1 MKILVTGGAG
11 FIGSN
16 VVDALVREGHEVA
29 VLDNLS
35 TGRKENL
42 NPDAK
47 FHNVDITDFEGVEKV
62 FKDFKPE
69 ILYHLAA
76 QIDVRKSVSDPVF
89 DGMIN
94 VLGSINLFKLSV
106 EYGVKRVIFSSTGG
120 ALYGEPLKLPAT
132 EDTPVEP
139 LSPYGVS
146 KYCGEN
152 YLNYFKRLYGGD
164 RYAPLRSAHDDSEGR
179 LSGGDRDTPLC
190 SPKNDGKARLL
201 GGDQNA
207 PISYPHEDR
216 KGSFSE
222 GEQNNPTSSAQNVE
236 NKGLPEETHGFERVI
251 LRYANVY
258 GPRQDPLGEAGV
270 IAIFIGKIL
279 KGERP
284 IIYGDGTQTRDYI
297 FVEDVVRANLLA
309 LTGKEGTYNI
319 GTGIETSVNELVE
332 ILSEVFG
339 KKIEPIYAD
348 ERPGEV
354 KRIAL
359 DGTFAK
365 EALGFVPH
373 YSLYEGIKKT
383 VEWFKTH
390 KEYLG

>member
-16 VVDALVREGHEVA
+16 VVDALVVEGHEVA

-42 NPDAK
+42 NPNAK
-47 FHNVDITDFEGVEKV
+47 FYNVDITDFEGVEKV

-89 DGMIN
+89 DGKVN

-120 ALYGEPLKLPAT
+120 ALYGEPSKLPAT
-132 EDTPVEP
+132 EDTSVKP

-164 RYAPLRSAHDDSEGR
+164 RYAPLRSAHDD
-179 LSGGDRDTPLC
+179 
-190 SPKNDGKARLL
+190 
-201 GGDQNA
+201 
-207 PISYPHEDR
+207 
-216 KGSFSE
+216 
-222 GEQNNPTSSAQNVE
+222 GEA
-236 NKGLPEETHGFERVI
+236 GLPEETRGFERVI

-258 GPRQDPLGEAGV
+258 GPGQDPLGEAGV

-319 GTGIETSVNELVE
+319 GTGIETSVNKLVE

-339 KKIEPIYAD
+339 KNIEPIYTE

-359 DGTFAK
+359 DGTLAK
-365 EALGFVPH
+365 EVLGFVPQ

>member
-29 VLDNLS
+29 ILDNLS

-42 NPDAK
+42 NPNAK
-47 FHNVDITDFEGVEKV
+47 FYNVDITDFESVEKV

-89 DGMIN
+89 DGKVN

-120 ALYGEPLKLPAT
+120 ALYGEPSKLPAT

-164 RYAPLRSAHDDSEGR
+164 RYAPLRSAHDDREGR
-179 LSGGDRDTPLC
+179 FSGGDRDALLN
-190 SPKNDGKARLL
+190 SAHDDGKVR
-201 GGDQNA
+201 
-207 PISYPHEDR
+207 
-216 KGSFSE
+216 
-222 GEQNNPTSSAQNVE
+222 
-236 NKGLPEETHGFERVI
+236 LPEGTYGFERVI

-319 GTGIETSVNELVE
+319 GTGIETSVSKLVE

-339 KKIEPIYAD
+339 KNIEPIYAD

-359 DGTFAK
+359 DGTLAK
-365 EALGFVPH
+365 EMLGFVPQ

>member
-29 VLDNLS
+29 ILDNLS

-164 RYAPLRSAHDDSEGR
+164 RYAPLRFAHDDGEGR
-179 LSGGDRDTPLC
+179 LSGGDRDTPLR
-190 SPKNDGKARLL
+190 SAHDVKEGRLS
-201 GGDQNA
+201 GGDQYA
-207 PISYPHEDR
+207 QI
-216 KGSFSE
+216 
-222 GEQNNPTSSAQNVE
+222 TSSQDDE
-236 NKGLPEETHGFERVI
+236 KGRLPGGSHGFERVI

-279 KGERP
+279 KGEQP

-319 GTGIETSVNELVE
+319 GTGIETSINKLVE

-359 DGTFAK
+359 DGTLAK
-365 EALGFVPH
+365 EVLGFVPH

-383 VEWFKTH
+383 IEWFKTH

>member
-16 VVDALVREGHEVA
+16 MVDALVIEGHEVA
-29 VLDNLS
+29 ILDNLS

-42 NPDAK
+42 NPNAK
-47 FHNVDITDFEGVEKV
+47 FYNVDITDFEGVEKV

-89 DGMIN
+89 DGKVN

-120 ALYGEPLKLPAT
+120 ALYGEPKKLPAA
-132 EDTPVEP
+132 EDTPVKP

-164 RYAPLRSAHDDSEGR
+164 RYAPLRSAHDDEEGR
-179 LSGGDRDTPLC
+179 FSGGDRNT
-190 SPKNDGKARLL
+190 
-201 GGDQNA
+201 

-216 KGSFSE
+216 EGSFSK
-222 GEQNNPTSSAQNVE
+222 GERDSPISFVQDVE
-236 NKGLPEETHGFERVI
+236 NKGLPEEAHGFERVI

-297 FVEDVVRANLLA
+297 FVDDVVRANLLA

-319 GTGIETSVNELVE
+319 GTGIETSVNKLAE
-332 ILSEVFG
+332 ILSEVFE

-359 DGTFAK
+359 DGTLAK
-365 EALGFVPH
+365 EVLGFVPQ

>member
-16 VVDALVREGHEVA
+16 VVDALVREGYEVA
-29 VLDNLS
+29 ILDNLS

-42 NPDAK
+42 NSYAK
-47 FHNVDITDFEGVEKV
+47 FYNVDITDFEGVEKV

-76 QIDVRKSVSDPVF
+76 QIDVRKSVSNPVF
-89 DGMIN
+89 DGKVN

-120 ALYGEPLKLPAT
+120 ALYGEPSKLPAT
-132 EDTPVEP
+132 EDTLVEP

-164 RYAPLRSAHDDSEGR
+164 RYASLRSAHDDGEGR
-179 LSGGDRDTPLC
+179 FSGGGRDA
-190 SPKNDGKARLL
+190 SIRSAKDDEEARLP
-201 GGDQNA
+201 GEDRNA
-207 PISYPHEDR
+207 PITYPHEDR
-216 KGSFSE
+216 HRRFSE
-222 GEQNNPTSSAQNVE
+222 GEQDNPINSVQNVE
-236 NKGLPEETHGFERVI
+236 NKELPEETHGFERVI

-319 GTGIETSVNELVE
+319 GTGIETSVNKLVE

-339 KKIEPIYAD
+339 KKIEPIYTE

-354 KRIAL
+354 KRITL
-359 DGTFAK
+359 DVTLAK
-365 EALGFVPH
+365 EVLGFVPQ